1 MTGAGG
7 NSTKDDAGPT
17 LDLALLALL
26 GFAFLGG
33 SPARL
38 GFNRAGASPLNS
50 DMRPLVPLAFLAWQ
64 SFRTPAGHVDPSK
77 PNRKEDEPH
86 RSE

>member
-1 MTGAGG
+1 MT
-7 NSTKDDAGPT
+7 THHRKDDRGPN

-38 GFNRAGASPLNS
+38 GFNRPGERPLNV
-50 DMRPLVPLAFLAWQ
+50 DLRPLVPLAFLALQ
-64 SFRTPAGHVDPSK
+64 SFRSTDDHTESSEPE
-77 PNRKEDEPH
+77 RKDDHP
-86 RSE
+86 RKSE

>member
-1 MTGAGG
+1 MTATGG
-7 NSTKDDAGPT
+7 HSTKDDRGPN

-38 GFNRAGASPLNS
+38 GLNRPGERPLNV
-50 DMRPLVPLAFLAWQ
+50 DLRPLVPLAFLAWQ
-64 SFRTPAGHVDPSK
+64 SFRPAGDRVEPSK
-77 PNRKEDEPH
+77 PAKKDGDPH
-86 RSE
+86 TSG